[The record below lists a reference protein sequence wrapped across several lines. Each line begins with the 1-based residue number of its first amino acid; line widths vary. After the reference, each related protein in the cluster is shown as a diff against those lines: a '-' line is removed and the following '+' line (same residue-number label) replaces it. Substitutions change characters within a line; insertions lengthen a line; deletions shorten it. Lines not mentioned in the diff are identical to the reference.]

1 MAFDLADTE
10 VQSEPHFPRTH
21 TSAAV
26 VNSNMLTGGA
36 DVWLRLSAEQLHR
49 LFYTQSFLFTLLFW
63 LMWPWKFTAGALAAS
78 DGRLVTP
85 ASRH

>member
-1 MAFDLADTE
+1 MNEQTDKDKFIKNQPGIGSNSMDSIRCSYQASAHSAFSGSLIYSLLPSSFMAFDLADTE

-36 DVWLRLSAEQLHR
+36 DV
-49 LFYTQSFLFTLLFW
+49 
-63 LMWPWKFTAGALAAS
+63 
-78 DGRLVTP
+78 
-85 ASRH
+85 